1 MKLSSKNKYTVG
13 EIPTSDKKLFEAIRN
28 PDYNN
33 FALMKIKFNEY
44 ETSCI
49 ISVNEDPKGIFNLKP
64 LAILVNDDILKH
76 FKILCPDGMR
86 PQ

>member
-1 MKLSSKNKYTVG
+1 MNMKSYEVG
-13 EIPTSDKKLFEAIRN
+13 EIPISDKKLFEAIRD
-28 PDYNN
+28 PKYNN

-64 LAILVNDDILKH
+64 LAILVNDDILNN
-76 FKILCPDGMR
+76 FKMICPDGKK
-86 PQ
+86 PN